1 FIVHSNREA
10 GFGRYDVKI
19 IPKPG
24 VNETAII
31 IEFKVVRDKKSLYD
45 MAQEGLL
52 QIEEKQYRVGLE
64 ENVKKLLEIGIAF
77 EGKKACVL
85 GHLLH
90 RTEEGAWNK
99 DYE

>member
-1 FIVHSNREA
+1 
-10 GFGRYDVKI
+10 
-19 IPKPG
+19 PKPG

-31 IEFKVVRDKKSLYD
+31 IEFKVVHDKKSLHD

-64 ENVKKLLEIGIAF
+64 ENVKKLLEIRIAF